1 MTLHSGLPTSGA
13 GVGSASPE
21 AHELLGNEWLPEQP
35 QDCWGRRRGKA
46 EARQLAMFT
55 TQGMLII
62 IGVWTLLRLHGKPLE
77 NFRQ

>member
-13 GVGSASPE
+13 GVGSASLE

-35 QDCWGRRRGKA
+35 QDCWGRGRGKA

-62 IGVWTLLRLHGKPLE
+62 IGSLDFTQITRKAIGE
-77 NFRQ
+77 F